1 MDSATEILP
10 EILPVRQ
17 LITFVRYV
25 LPTPRTTLATAFQ
38 NETFLKAYHEF
49 EIAGM

>member
-1 MDSATEILP
+1 MDSADDGDTASP
-10 EILPVRQ
+10 A
-17 LITFVRYV
+17 THYV
-25 LPTPRTTLATAFQ
+25 STLRFPTPRITLATAFQ